1 MGHTGTTSR
10 RANEPPRFRR
20 DASDRRLYLPDR
32 CASRRAA
39 LVRSSLVA
47 IFGAYAANVDACM
60 LHLELTLLL

>member
-1 MGHTGTTSR
+1 MSR
-10 RANEPPRFRR
+10 LDFAVTLLI
-20 DASDRRLYLPDR
+20 AGSTYPDR

-47 IFGAYAANVDACM
+47 IFGAYAANVDVWM